1 MLIGAPIGTNFP
13 ASCSLFLSSICST
26 RVTPGEMKSA
36 LAIAALLALL
46 AITIGWAIHA
56 WNAVDVEM
64 SVHGY
69 IAMILGIFF
78 SFLVGFGLMALVFY
92 SNRRGST
99 TRRT

>member
-1 MLIGAPIGTNFP
+1 
-13 ASCSLFLSSICST
+13 
-26 RVTPGEMKSA
+26 MKSV

-56 WNAVDVEM
+56 WNAVDVEI

-78 SFLVGFGLMALVFY
+78 SLLVGCGLMALVFY
-92 SNRRGST
+92 SNRRGYDEPPDLS
-99 TRRT
+99 R